1 MNFEK
6 FQLKWKI
13 VKHFT
18 RPKQQAALRRLFSL
32 FQPPIPPDKILLRLW
47 SKNFLREIYRNKQTF
62 AFKVLQE
69 SSSWG
74 SGNGAVQMFLL
85 TPSRNMFPRKFENWE
100 SFLALFWE
108 HIIFNFKRNEIRKM
122 SVDFWAKLYC
132 KMSDLFW
139 WFSLALRF
147 SATNSGKKKLW
158 RYLKERVDWRCTPE
172 TVFWKKELQIW
183 DFELFIFWSKFR
195 FLGDCFRTF

>member
-1 MNFEK
+1 M
-6 FQLKWKI
+6 
-13 VKHFT
+13 
-18 RPKQQAALRRLFSL
+18 
-32 FQPPIPPDKILLRLW
+32 LRLW

-85 TPSRNMFPRKFENWE
+85 TPSRNMFAGKFVNWE
-100 SFLALFWE
+100 SFLAVFWE
-108 HIIFNFKRNEIRKM
+108 DIIFNFKRHEIRKI

-132 KMSDLFW
+132 KMSDLFC

-147 SATNSGKKKLW
+147 SATNSGKKKTLTISKGTCGLTLYA
-158 RYLKERVDWRCTPE
+158 RNNILEKRITNMR
-172 TVFWKKELQIW
+172 FWIIYILVQIS
-183 DFELFIFWSKFR
+183 FFGGL
-195 FLGDCFRTF
+195 L